1 MLLLLVL
8 FVVINGV
15 PSIGVQVMVG
25 SGAIGK
31 QPVLPVVALPPSVVQ
46 PGALQ
51 AGPTGDG
58 SSGTKGGGQTSGALH
73 RSRPMCESWLG
84 GLILLLG
91 AFL

>member
-15 PSIGVQVMVG
+15 PSVGVQVMVG
-25 SGAIGK
+25 SGEIGK
-31 QPVLPVVALPPSVVQ
+31 QPVQQVVPLPPSVVQ
-46 PGALQ
+46 PDALQ

-58 SSGTKGGGQTSGALH
+58 GNGTTGGSQTSGVLH
-73 RSRPMCESWLG
+73 RSRPTWESWLG

-91 AFL
+91 ALF